1 MKSVT
6 DFKVLPLNFNSE
18 NGPITAIFK
27 SSFVKAWKRKGLNHL
42 NTYKGNNQGGA
53 MCHSLLNQNIYI
65 FRTS

>member
-18 NGPITAIFK
+18 NAPITAIFK
-27 SSFVKAWKRKGLNHL
+27 SSFVKAGLNHL
-42 NTYKGNNQGGA
+42 NTYKGNNQGGVI
-53 MCHSLLNQNIYI
+53 CHSLLNQNIYI